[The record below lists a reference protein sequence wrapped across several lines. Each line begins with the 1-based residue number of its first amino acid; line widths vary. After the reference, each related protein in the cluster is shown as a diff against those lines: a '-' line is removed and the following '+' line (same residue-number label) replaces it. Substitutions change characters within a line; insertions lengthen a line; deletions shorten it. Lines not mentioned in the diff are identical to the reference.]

1 MKHVDRVAGL
11 ASLLLEGSLPTS
23 AADIEF
29 SLSQVLELIA
39 RGLMKGAWRFEVPPG
54 TTE

>member
-1 MKHVDRVAGL
+1 LKHVERIAGF

-29 SLSQVLELIA
+29 SLTQVLDLIA
-39 RGLMKGAWRFEVPPG
+39 PELMKGA
-54 TTE
+54 